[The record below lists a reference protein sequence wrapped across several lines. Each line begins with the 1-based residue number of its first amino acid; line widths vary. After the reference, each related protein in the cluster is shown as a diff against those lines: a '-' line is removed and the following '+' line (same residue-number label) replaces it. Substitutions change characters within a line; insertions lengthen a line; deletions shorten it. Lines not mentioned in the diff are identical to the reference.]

1 MIKVGLTGGIGS
13 GKTTVARVFS
23 VLGVPVFSADA
34 EGKRLMAEDTT
45 LAQAIL
51 DAFGKQV
58 YTRSTSG
65 RSEEHTSELQS
76 PMRISY
82 AVFCL
87 KKKKKLHILR
97 HLHHVRDDEKQHK
110 IKTHI
115 PGTKLT

>member
-13 GKTTVARVFS
+13 GKTTVARVCS

-45 LAQAIL
+45 LAQAIM

-65 RSEEHTSELQS
+65 ILFPDRKKLAGIVFSDPEALEQLNGLVHPAVIASFDAWRSEERRVGKEC
-76 PMRISY
+76 
-82 AVFCL
+82 VN
-87 KKKKKLHILR
+87 
-97 HLHHVRDDEKQHK
+97 
-110 IKTHI
+110 
-115 PGTKLT
+115 